1 MLLRVILKNFLSF
14 DNAEQFD
21 MFPNNKRTSLSE
33 HVMSVGGNIPVLK
46 MAAIYGAN
54 GAGKSNLLKSLSF
67 IKAFVN
73 QKDFMDAD
81 RISDFFFALK
91 EDAGREPIGLTF
103 EFTTPDDNAY
113 IYSVEIA
120 QEGIVSEE
128 LYVSGLGNTSNS
140 LVFKRTFN
148 EIEYSGKLSSE
159 ITGIIRG
166 WIDKNPYSS
175 LFTINNDMP
184 VLTDSHISRAQNW
197 FDHGLVVIGLNSRN
211 INLISILKEN
221 HLVNAF
227 ANKLL
232 HDIDLGINGVRVQTE
247 NFEDWITSHKLP
259 AISPDE
265 IGMIRQGYE
274 LSQLVDSRNTQSITV
289 EKGIQKISQ
298 LIFEQFGRDGYL
310 KDMTITQQSDGTVRL
325 LSLAPAFYDAI
336 RLGKTVIVDEL
347 DHSIHPSLVIGL
359 IKFFTNNN
367 AAGQL
372 IFTTHQTCLMNQDL
386 MRADEMWLAEK
397 KDGAT
402 HIYSINDFKIHHSIK
417 IENGYLEGRYGA
429 IPYIGESAI

>member
-1 MLLRVILKNFLSF
+1 
-14 DNAEQFD
+14 
-21 MFPNNKRTSLSE
+21 MFGPRSR
-33 HVMSVGGNIPVLK
+33 HGVL
-46 MAAIYGAN
+46 I
-54 GAGKSNLLKSLSF
+54 
-67 IKAFVN
+67 
-73 QKDFMDAD
+73 
-81 RISDFFFALK
+81 
-91 EDAGREPIGLTF
+91 
-103 EFTTPDDNAY
+103 NAY

-120 QEGIVSEE
+120 QEGITSEE
-128 LYVSGLGNTSNS
+128 LYVSGLGKTDNS
-140 LVFKRTFN
+140 LVFKRSFN
-148 EIEYSGKLSSE
+148 KIEYSGKLSSE
-159 ITGIIRG
+159 IRDIIRG
-166 WIDKNPYSS
+166 WIAKNPYAS

-197 FDHGLVVIGLNSRN
+197 FDNGLVVIGLNSRN
-211 INLISILKEN
+211 INLISVLKEN
-221 HLVNAF
+221 QEVNAF

-232 HDIDLGINGVRVQTE
+232 RDIDLGINGVRVQTE
-247 NFEDWITSHKLP
+247 DFEDWVTSHRLP
-259 AISPDE
+259 AITPDAV
-265 IGMIRQGYE
+265 GKIRQGYE

-298 LIFEQFGRDGYL
+298 LIFEQFGRDGYI

-336 RLGKTVIVDEL
+336 KLGKTVIIDEL

-367 AAGQL
+367 AVGQL